1 MNNNSDINSIL
12 NYDRTLKASSLDP
25 ISRHILNSYDTNH
38 ISSCIANDI
47 QNNPNNGFWNGVSGQ
62 MELNNIM
69 TNVVLTKG
77 ADIPNTLMGSFLSSA
92 NEQFRTRTGEEKTLR
107 SAVGI
112 ISGGLCA
119 SNLVIPNPVSAGG
132 CFVGGALLASEII
145 EARIHAQKCKDKY
158 GNFSDEKYNDLIESN
173 KKNNEYT
180 STYNLHP
187 LQTIIGYSSGMSK
200 KDTMQALLNQ
210 KMRK

>member
-1 MNNNSDINSIL
+1 MNNNSDFNSIL
-12 NYDRTLKASSLDP
+12 NFDRELKASSLDP
-25 ISRHILNSYDTNH
+25 ASRHILNSYDTNH
-38 ISSCIANDI
+38 IASCIANDI

-119 SNLVIPNPVSAGG
+119 GNLVVPNPVSSAG
-132 CFVGGALLASEII
+132 CIVGGVLLASEIV
-145 EARIHAQKCKDKY
+145 EARIHAEYCKENGKFSQQKYDHY
-158 GNFSDEKYNDLIESN
+158 TELN
-173 KKNNEYT
+173 KKDNTYT
-180 STYNLHP
+180 PSYIPHP
-187 LQTIIGYSSGMSK
+187 IQSISGYSSNMSK
-200 KDTMQALLNQ
+200 SDTMQALLNQ